1 MGWSELLIYT
11 LFAAFGY
18 ALARV
23 VDQLRQWRR
32 ERTVPAPEAAPQA
45 SGPPMSATMRHREL
59 ERQVVYGRFRKSV
72 NDAVN
77 AAVNEG
83 HGSYG
88 LLYQIRDDYGALL
101 RLAPTPVSQAADS
114 MIRCVTL
121 LLNLGASDQ
130 RHAMY
135 TRALRQF
142 DEACSAGQGATPA
155 AGIRR
160 QEFPVLA
167 EDTVEATGLDVS
179 RPGAAPPTIHA
190 PT

>member
-1 MGWSELLIYT
+1 MSWSDLLSYL

-23 VDQLRQWRR
+23 VDQLRQWHR
-32 ERTVPAPEAAPQA
+32 ERVGTPAGEARNPEPAM
-45 SGPPMSATMRHREL
+45 SGTMRHRDL
-59 ERQVVYGRFRKSV
+59 ERQAAYARFRKSV
-72 NDAVN
+72 NDAVT
-77 AAVNEG
+77 AAVGDG

-88 LLYQIRDDYGALL
+88 LLYQIRDDYGDLL
-101 RLAPTPVSQAADS
+101 RVAPGAVSQAADS

-135 TRALRQF
+135 TRALHQF
-142 DEACSAGQGATPA
+142 DEACGAAHGTTPSLN
-155 AGIRR
+155 RR
-160 QEFPVLA
+160 QEFSVLA
-167 EDTVEATGLDVS
+167 DEATDAGNPDA
-179 RPGAAPPTIHA
+179 RHPDATPGSIHA